1 MLLLT
6 FSILT
11 SVGILIVFKLSGK
24 NAIPALQMVVVNYLT
39 AVAAALFIE
48 KAEFGFTGRNLQA
61 GYFILGT
68 IIGVCFVLMFLFIE
82 YAIIKIGISVVSSST
97 KLSVVVPIIIS
108 VLIDPNDGFSVLKS
122 TGLLVMVIAL
132 VFLMLNS
139 KDDNRLKRR
148 FVVPLFLFLGM
159 GIIDSLVKIS
169 QQYFVPQG
177 YESSFSFFVFFI
189 SFLFATI
196 FVLAKKQ
203 VKELFQINVLVS
215 GFFLGLFNFGSLY
228 FILKTLNLNQHYPV
242 FLDSSRILMFN
253 NIGIVLISV
262 ATGVMFFKEKIS
274 LYNYF
279 GIMLS
284 IIGFFL
290 LI

>member
-1 MLLLT
+1 MLLLV

-24 NAIPALQMVVVNYLT
+24 NAIPALQMVVINYLT
-39 AVAAALFIE
+39 AVVAALFIE
-48 KAEFGFTGRNLQA
+48 KPDLGFTGKNLQA
-61 GYFILGT
+61 GYFILGA
-68 IIGVCFVLMFLFIE
+68 IVGVCFVLMFLFIE
-82 YAIIKIGISVVSSST
+82 YAIIKTGISIVSSST

-108 VLIDPNDGFSVLKS
+108 VLIDPNDGFSVIKT
-122 TGLLVMVIAL
+122 TGLFIMVIAL
-132 VFLMLNS
+132 VFLMINS
-139 KDDNRLKRR
+139 RDKNKLKRKY
-148 FVVPLFLFLGM
+148 FIPLFLFLCM

-177 YESSFSFFVFFI
+177 YESSFSFFVFLV

-196 FVLAKKQ
+196 FVLIKKQ
-203 VKELFQINVLVS
+203 VKEIFRLNVVVP
-215 GFFLGLFNFGSLY
+215 GVFLGLFNFGSLY
-228 FILKTLNLNQHYPV
+228 FILKALNLNLYSPV

-262 ATGVMFFKEKIS
+262 TTGVVFFKEKIS
-274 LYNYF
+274 LFNYF